1 MKSAAFVVIGDEILS
16 GKVKD
21 ENIFVL
27 SRAMHERGVR
37 LNHISVIP
45 DSVPIIAK
53 TIADFS
59 NEYDYVC
66 TCGGVGP
73 THDDKTFL
81 GVATGLALPLVLH
94 EQALEYFSEC
104 QRKTKSIS
112 TVSDVQKKMLT
123 FPNPCTV
130 HFLDPLW
137 LPLVVVKNV
146 YIFPGVPSL
155 FRMMVTGFMHLFMG
169 EKFFVE
175 TMFTDHSETQI
186 ALMLKDVQDHN
197 EDVMIGSYP
206 RAGCRPYSV
215 MVTVEG
221 LVEQRVK
228 QVSTML
234 MGLINGR
241 RSME

>member
-27 SRAMHERGVR
+27 AKAMHERGVR

-45 DSVPIIAK
+45 DSVSVIAK

-59 NEYDYVC
+59 AEYDYVC

-81 GVATGLALPLVLH
+81 GVATGLSLPLILH
-94 EQALEYFSEC
+94 EQALKYFSDC
-104 QRKTKSIS
+104 QKRAKSIS
-112 TVSDVQKKMLT
+112 VVSDVQKKMLT
-123 FPNPCTV
+123 FPSPCAV

-155 FRMMVTGFMHLFMG
+155 FQRMVKGFMHVFMG

-186 ALMLKDVQDHN
+186 ALMLKDAQDQN
-197 EDVMIGSYP
+197 QDVMIGSYP
-206 RAGCRPYSV
+206 RASCKPYSV

-221 LVEQRVK
+221 LVDERVK
-228 QVSTML
+228 QVSTLL
-234 MGLINGR
+234 MGLIDGR
-241 RSME
+241 KSME